1 MADSTFQKR
10 TTPSGENNP
19 KYVDLLEE
27 DKPLAG
33 QKFACLSFV
42 SPEKILKQKELFYF
56 QEFLKNWDFSKS
68 LEKYHQFL
76 NFVSYKY
83 NLDFEDLMKDLT
95 EFKDEENK
103 ALHKSSIEDDFKTFL
118 DHHEEELDKQ
128 FGVLH
133 SFQTHTRGIKVRG
146 TFPTQEEAEIRCKML
161 RELDPHHD
169 VFVGPV
175 GMWMPWDPEAYKTGK
190 VEYLEDELNQLMH
203 EKKKNEAKAKDEFDK
218 RVKESK
224 LEAIEKNKELAA
236 ETGNKLT
243 QNVTKEGELVNI
255 KEMNTLESQLGDT
268 EITAADIRKEL
279 FEGDN
284 IVTDKKTDH
293 GLSDLL
299 VNQEATFELSD
310 VKEEPVA
317 PEPPK
322 TVKRKRGQRKK
333 AD

>member
-1 MADSTFQKR
+1 MTDSTFEKR
-10 TTPSGENNP
+10 KTPSGGNNP
-19 KYVDLLEE
+19 KYVDLLDE

-42 SPEKILKQKELFYF
+42 SPEKVLKQKELFYF

-83 NLDFEDLMKDLT
+83 NLEFEDLMKDLT
-95 EFKDEENK
+95 EFKDEESK
-103 ALHKSSIEDDFKTFL
+103 TLHKSSIEDDFKTFI

-133 SFQTHTRGIKVRG
+133 SFQTHTRGVKVRG

-161 RELDPHHD
+161 RELDPNHD

-175 GMWMPWDPEAYKTGK
+175 GLWMPWDPEAYKTGK

-224 LEAIEKNKELAA
+224 VEAIEKNKELAA

-243 QNVTKEGELVNI
+243 QNITKEGELVNI
-255 KEMNTLESQLGDT
+255 KEMNTIESQLGNS

-279 FEGDN
+279 FEGEN
-284 IVTDKKTDH
+284 IVTSKNTDH

-299 VNQEATFELSD
+299 INQGTTFELSD
-310 VKEEPVA
+310 VKEEKEINQPN
-317 PEPPK
+317 
-322 TVKRKRGQRKK
+322 TTKRKRATKK
-333 AD
+333 KSN